1 MSSPENNSEK
11 EKDKMFE
18 YIDKHI
24 KLCTLEEKTT
34 ILTKIIAQVGKS
46 CVHVTSDSSNIYLDD
61 MPIALLQEIRDFIES
76 VNNRNRID
84 FSDIGIYDIEVI
96 KKNITQ

>member
-1 MSSPENNSEK
+1 MAKPLIDGDK

-34 ILTKIIAQVGKS
+34 ILTKIIAHIGKS

-61 MPIALLQEIRDFIES
+61 IPIVLLREIRDFIEN
-76 VNNRNRID
+76 VNNKNKID
-84 FSDIGIYDIEVI
+84 FSDIGFSNIEYP
-96 KKNITQ
+96 KKNI